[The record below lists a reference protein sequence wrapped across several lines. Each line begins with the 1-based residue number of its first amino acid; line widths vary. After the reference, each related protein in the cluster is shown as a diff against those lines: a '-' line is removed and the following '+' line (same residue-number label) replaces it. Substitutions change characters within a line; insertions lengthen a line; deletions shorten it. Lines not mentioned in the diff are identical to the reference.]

1 MTSQQRNELW
11 PKFHD
16 VIIHDNTAK
25 TNRYDM
31 ALSLFVG
38 IDNNFKTRLLA
49 QALTKYETQ
58 ADYSWI
64 LQCTLEA
71 TNNLAPM
78 VLFTDSDPGMI
89 AAIQV
94 VYPETRHLLCIYHI
108 IENVKKKENMNHVDL
123 ISKDSILAANHGQD
137 ILSRRFLQQ
146 EYNRLS
152 ASNL

>member
-11 PKFHD
+11 PKFRD

-25 TNRYDM
+25 TNHYEM

-38 IDNNFKTRLLA
+38 IDNNYKTRVLA

-64 LQCTLEA
+64 LRCTLEA
-71 TNNLAPM
+71 TDNLPPII
-78 VLFTDSDPGMI
+78 LFTDSDPRMI

-94 VYPETRHLLCIYHI
+94 IYSETSHLLCIYHI
-108 IENVKKKENMNHVDL
+108 VENVKKKLNQNCMVRW
-123 ISKDSILAANHGQD
+123 
-137 ILSRRFLQQ
+137 SRVLLRIFII
-146 EYNRLS
+146 YKIV
-152 ASNL
+152 